1 MVSSQVWDY
10 AISLLGEAAAQG
22 GFSPVGKIAAVFRL
36 TAGQPYLILISTHL
50 GQSYLL
56 RMLRIWPKKKT
67 NLHLFLK
74 RGHLI
79 NLRCIT
85 SNSSKYYQLIS
96 QRAVTHHFLL
106 FQPVALINL
115 SQSGLGRKTNLKRN
129 PRCMVNGSTLL
140 QVLFKYPGSST
151 STIGQKLVQCNAIT
165 SCFQKICNN

>member
-36 TAGQPYLILISTHL
+36 TAGQPYLILISTYL
-50 GQSYLL
+50 GQTYTTYVKYLA
-56 RMLRIWPKKKT
+56 KKT
-67 NLHLFLK
+67 NIHLFLK
-74 RGHLI
+74 RGYLI

-165 SCFQKICNN
+165 SWFQIFCNN